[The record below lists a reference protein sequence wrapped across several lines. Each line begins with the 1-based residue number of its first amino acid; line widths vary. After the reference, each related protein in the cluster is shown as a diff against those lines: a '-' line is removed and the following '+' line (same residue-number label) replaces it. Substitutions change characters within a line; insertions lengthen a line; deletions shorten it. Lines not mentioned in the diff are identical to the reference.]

1 MIHQQNQHLAFT
13 RIKLK
18 TARYALRKD
27 RARFRMWPG
36 PDSLAGVMQQ
46 QRQIKNKR
54 IWQFLEKLSV
64 LDELGIFGSRQRV
77 ELVNADQRMFVRGVA
92 VKKFMLHQTSKLAEL
107 GNVLTEEI
115 EPMHQP
121 QSPPNFSFAR

>member
-1 MIHQQNQHLAFT
+1 MVYQQDQHLAFT
-13 RIKLK
+13 RVELK
-18 TARYALRKD
+18 TARDALRKD

-36 PDSLAGVMQQ
+36 PHGLAGVMQQ

-54 IWQFLEKLSV
+54 IWQFLEKFPV
-64 LDELGIFGSRQRV
+64 LDQFGIFGSCQRIK
-77 ELVNADQRMFVRGVA
+77 LINADQRVFVRGVA

-115 EPMHQP
+115 EAMHQP
-121 QSPPNFSFAR
+121 QSPPHFSLAR